1 VSIREHTSAYV
12 SMRQHASADFAHVV
26 AWLRDVFAALDEHED
41 TARGAS
47 WHDPWPAC
55 LRQYKAERLLIGAE
69 VDAWQA
75 GSKVASDAGRSEQV
89 VK

>member
-1 VSIREHTSAYV
+1 
-12 SMRQHASADFAHVV
+12 MRQHASADFAHVV

-47 WHDPWPAC
+47 RSDPRPAR
-55 LRQYKAERLLIGAE
+55 LRQYKAERLLIRAE

-75 GSKVASDAGRSEQV
+75 GRKAVSEAGNSEQV
-89 VK
+89 VT